1 VNDFQEEMCRLR
13 FLKIFL
19 DVRMGYRIILLI
31 LILWFAHKKLVTPWK
46 IRYVSD
52 NVWEQKHFF
61 DESSYIAKGVLTPEF
76 CNKLIDT
83 SRNLTY
89 SKSNEPVD
97 KEPLYQIDI
106 FHGTKVIHE
115 KLWDICKDI
124 YYKHRVNHSNTDFM
138 FLKRYLPEERVR
150 IPLHFDTCKYT
161 ISFLLSDTDSFQGCQ
176 YYMFDKNT
184 SAIVKEISKCEIKVR
199 DDFIENYNNLPIINF
214 QQGDMVKFD
223 AKTHYHGTLPL
234 TGGERYLLTIFYDK
248 PS

>member
-161 ISFLLSDTDSFQGCQ
+161 ISFCYRILTVFKVVNITCLIKIHQLLSRKYLSVKSRYEMISLKITI
-176 YYMFDKNT
+176 T
-184 SAIVKEISKCEIKVR
+184 S
-199 DDFIENYNNLPIINF
+199 L
-214 QQGDMVKFD
+214 
-223 AKTHYHGTLPL
+223 
-234 TGGERYLLTIFYDK
+234 
-248 PS
+248 